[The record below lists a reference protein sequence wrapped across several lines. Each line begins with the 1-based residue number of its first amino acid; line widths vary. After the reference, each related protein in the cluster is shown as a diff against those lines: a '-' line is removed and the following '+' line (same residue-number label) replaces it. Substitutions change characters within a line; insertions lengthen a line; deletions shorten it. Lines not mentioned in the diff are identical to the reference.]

1 MMRTFTS
8 SLALAAMILT
18 PACAQSNVDASDKEA
33 IEQIVRNYILQN
45 PEIIEEAFV
54 ALNEKERAKEAER
67 ATALIEENAT
77 ALFEDPL
84 DNSIGPADAPITVVE
99 FFDYRCGYCKRSTD
113 WVVSLPEKFDNKVRV
128 VFKEMPIL
136 SPESEKAALA
146 AVAAGN
152 QGKYL
157 EMHLGL
163 MELESRS
170 GFGPEEI
177 NAVAEAA
184 GIDVPKM
191 RADMASI
198 DVQRVVS
205 RSKSLARAI
214 NVDGTPNFIVGNTLV
229 VGADVNR
236 VEDLIKAALEDS

>member
-1 MMRTFTS
+1 
-8 SLALAAMILT
+8 MILM

-33 IEQIVRNYILQN
+33 IEQIVRDYILDN
-45 PEIIEEAFV
+45 PEIVQEALI
-54 ALNEKERAKEAER
+54 ALTEKERAVEAER
-67 ATALIEENAT
+67 TTALIVENAA

-136 SPESEKAALA
+136 SPESEKAAHA

-170 GFGPEEI
+170 GFSSDDI
-177 NAVAEAA
+177 DAVAEAA
-184 GIDVPKM
+184 GVNVQKM

-198 DVQRVVS
+198 EVQRIVS

-214 NVDGTPNFIVGNTLV
+214 NVDGTPNFIVGTTQV

-236 VEDLIKAALEDS
+236 VEQLIEAALAEVS